1 MKPGDLVAGRFVI
14 ERVAVTGGM
23 GTVYRA
29 REGGAV
35 VALKVLHGAHPD
47 DFDRF
52 SREAELLEAL
62 DSPNVVRYVAS
73 GQLPDGMPFFAMEWL
88 EGKTLAERLAGA
100 PLSSADTV
108 DLGIRIA
115 DVLATLH
122 TGGLVHRDLKPSNI
136 FLIEGALEHVKLLDF
151 GIARTVASSQLL
163 TRTGAI
169 LGTPGYMAPE
179 QVRGE
184 HVDARADVYALGCV
198 LFECIAGR
206 QPFAGAH
213 VWTTLAKVLFEDA
226 PRLRTVVP
234 TVPEDIDDAVARLLA
249 REPSARPRDGAEVV
263 RLLGG
268 IRTPLPPRSART
280 SWSQTS
286 QSVISVTVTC
296 LAARADGPMAAVPVD
311 ATGVASE
318 AEGYTADNRV
328 SAAPFGHEA
337 DDPAG
342 VPEASR
348 VRPRVA
354 IDEIQDIAS
363 RHGGELAILSGG
375 IVMILFSAKAAVTDV
390 AVRATACGLALCTL
404 IPWAPVAVATG
415 RGVLAERPFGD
426 VVDRAGYLLP
436 EARPGTVRI
445 DDVTAD
451 LLDGRFRLEQT
462 APGAFEVVA
471 SSAPPTT
478 ARLLL
483 GRATPFVGR
492 DRELLTLEAF
502 FDECAAERRPQAV
515 LLTGP
520 AGIGKSRV
528 RDEFIRRLRERGD
541 ACAVL
546 VCRGDASSAGSPY
559 FVAAQAVRHACDLG
573 HGDPSDER
581 RRLREAIERRVAGKD
596 DRERVAEFLG
606 EMLRIPS
613 AGASVQLAAAR
624 QDPAL
629 MGQHIRRAWVDW
641 LGAESARQ
649 RVVLVLEDLHWG
661 DTPSVKLVDAA
672 LRDLADR
679 PLLVLALA
687 RPEIHE
693 VFRNLWTDR
702 GSQEIRLGALS
713 RRAAE
718 RLAADLLGPR
728 ADAHVV
734 DLVVTRADGHPFF
747 LEELL
752 RGIAEGRT
760 EIPETVL
767 MGVQVRLA
775 AFEEPILRVLR
786 AASVFGE
793 VFWSGAVKRLLGAEA
808 LHVDLWLR
816 ALVEGEVITR
826 RLASRIPG
834 ETEFEFR
841 HSLVRDAAY
850 RLLTTEDIVHGHGMA
865 AAWLEEANA
874 TEPLALAD
882 HWERG
887 GEPLRAVPYFQRAS
901 EAALDGDDFAAAEAF
916 AARAI
921 VCGATGQ
928 RLGRLTW
935 LRAEAL
941 NWLGDLAGAA
951 QLVVQALGVL
961 EIASDGWYGALTLA
975 CRIAGVTGDVARLH
989 ELAEMLGTAPPER
1002 SRPWALRAM
1011 AAMAFRLRWLGD
1023 REKAAPFEATVEAAG
1038 SPAELDPA
1046 VAADVLRVRAERAL
1060 QRGDVGGYAILQE
1073 QVLLAHQRIGGQ
1085 RAACFQSV
1093 NVGEALMVLGE
1104 LAAAEHLL
1112 EATLRDST
1120 RAGMRA
1126 VIAWSQQVLGNTLR
1140 YLGRSAEAVVVLA
1153 RSVHEYHAIGERP
1166 MESLSLAWRSRAMLE
1181 AGDPAAAEIEARRA
1195 VELSEVSGFQVE
1207 PLCSLA
1213 CALLACGRPAEALHA
1228 ARRGAE
1234 LAEKYGTGGSIDDS
1248 PIHLAFAEALAATG
1262 DQDAARTVIG
1272 RARAKLLG
1280 AAETMSSG
1288 RRRTFLEGVP
1298 PHARILT
1305 LAESWGAKA

>member
-1 MKPGDLVAGRFVI
+1 MRPGDLVAGRFVI
-14 ERVAVTGGM
+14 EGVAVTGGM

-29 REGGAV
+29 REGADV

-47 DFDRF
+47 DIDRF
-52 SREAELLEAL
+52 SREAELLRTL

-73 GQLPDGMPFFAMEWL
+73 GQLPDGVPFFAMEWL
-88 EGKTLAERLAGA
+88 EGKTLAAHLVSG
-100 PLSSADTV
+100 PLSSADAV

-115 DVLATLH
+115 EVLATLH
-122 TGGLVHRDLKPSNI
+122 ARGLVHRDLKPSNI
-136 FLIEGALEHVKLLDF
+136 FLVEGSLEHVKLLDF
-151 GIARTVASSQLL
+151 GIARTLSSTQLL
-163 TRTGAI
+163 TQTGAI

-184 HVDARADVYALGCV
+184 QVDARVDVYALGCV

-206 QPFAGAH
+206 HLFAGAH

-234 TVPEDIDDAVARLLA
+234 TVPEGVDDAIARMLA
-249 REPSARPRDGAEVV
+249 RDASARPGDGAEVA
-263 RLLGG
+263 LILGS
-268 IRTPLPPRSART
+268 IPAPQTPRSTRAP
-280 SWSQTS
+280 WGQTS

-296 LAARADGPMAAVPVD
+296 LAARGDVADEAVPD
-311 ATGVASE
+311 ASHV
-318 AEGYTADNRV
+318 R
-328 SAAPFGHEA
+328 
-337 DDPAG
+337 
-342 VPEASR
+342 SR
-348 VRPRVA
+348 VVT
-354 IDEIQDIAS
+354 DEIRATAS
-363 RHGGELAILSGG
+363 RHGGELAILSGA
-375 IVMILFSAKAAVTDV
+375 IVMILFSAKSAITDV
-390 AVRATACGLALCTL
+390 AVRATACGLAVRALV
-404 IPWAPVAVATG
+404 PWAPVTVATG
-415 RGVLAERPFGD
+415 RGVLAETPFGD
-426 VVDRAGYLLP
+426 VVERAGSLLP
-436 EARPGTVRI
+436 STRPGTVRI
-445 DDVTAD
+445 DHVTAD

-462 APGAFEVVA
+462 APGVLEVVA
-471 SSAPPTT
+471 SSEPPAT

-492 DRELLTLEAF
+492 DRELSTLEAF
-502 FDECAAERRPQAV
+502 FDERAAERAPQAV

-528 RDEFIRRLRERGD
+528 RDEFVRRLREAGK
-541 ACAVL
+541 ACTVL
-546 VCRGDASSAGSPY
+546 ACRGDATSAGSPY
-559 FVAAQAVRHACDLG
+559 FMAAQAVRQACDLG
-573 HGDPSDER
+573 HGDPGDER
-581 RRLREAIERRVAGKD
+581 RQLREAIERRVPGSE

-624 QDPAL
+624 QDPTL
-629 MGQHIRRAWVDW
+629 MGQHIRRAWVEW

-649 RVVLVLEDLHWG
+649 PVVLVLEDLHWG

-672 LRDLADR
+672 LHDLADR

-687 RPEIHE
+687 RPEIHD

-702 GSQEIRLGALS
+702 GVQEIRIGALS

-718 RLAADLLGPR
+718 RLAANILGPR
-728 ADAHVV
+728 AESDVV
-734 DLVVTRADGHPFF
+734 DLVVTRASGNPFF

-775 AFEEPILRVLR
+775 ALDEPVRRVLR
-786 AASVFGE
+786 AGSVFGQ
-793 VFWSGAVKRLLGAEA
+793 VFWSGAVTRLLGAEA
-808 LHVDLWLR
+808 PHVDLWLR
-816 ALVEGEVITR
+816 ALVEGEVIAR
-826 RLASRIPG
+826 RSASRIPG

-850 RLLTTEDIVHGHGMA
+850 RLLTKEDIVQGHGMA
-865 AAWLEEANA
+865 AAWLEEANV

-882 HWERG
+882 HWERS
-887 GEPLRAVPYFQRAS
+887 GEPLRAIPYCQRAC

-916 AARAI
+916 AARGIA
-921 VCGATGQ
+921 CGASGQ

-941 NWLGDLAGAA
+941 HWLGDLAGAA
-951 QLVVQALGVL
+951 KLLVQALGVL
-961 EIASDGWYGALTLA
+961 EIASDGWYAALTLA
-975 CRIAGVTGDVARLH
+975 CRIAGVTGDVARIH

-1023 REKAAPFEATVEAAG
+1023 REKAAPFEATVEGAG
-1038 SPAELDPA
+1038 PPAELDPT
-1046 VAADVLRVRAERAL
+1046 VAADVLRVRAELAL
-1060 QRGDVGGYAILQE
+1060 QRDDFGGYAILQE
-1073 QVLLAHQRIGGQ
+1073 QVLAAHERIGGQ

-1104 LAAAEHLL
+1104 LAAAERLL
-1112 EATLRDST
+1112 EATLRDAT

-1140 YLGRSAEAVVVLA
+1140 YLGRSAEAAAVLA
-1153 RSVHEYHAIGERP
+1153 RSVDEYHAIGERP
-1166 MESLSLAWRSRAMLE
+1166 MESLSLAWRSRALLD
-1181 AGDPAAAEIEARRA
+1181 AGDPAAAEAEARRA
-1195 VELSEVSGFQVE
+1195 VELSDLSGFQVE

-1213 CALLACGRPAEALHA
+1213 CALLACSRLADALHA

-1234 LAEKYGTGGSIDDS
+1234 LAEKHGTGGSIDDS
-1248 PIHLAFAEALAATG
+1248 PIHLILAEALAATG
-1262 DQDAARTVIG
+1262 DHEAARAVIA
-1272 RARAKLLG
+1272 RARAKLLR
-1280 AAETMSSG
+1280 AAETMPSE
-1288 RRRTFLEGVP
+1288 RRRTFLEKVP
-1298 PHARILT
+1298 PHARILA
-1305 LAESWGAKA
+1305 LAESWG

>member
-1 MKPGDLVAGRFVI
+1 MRPGDVVAGRFVI

-29 REGGAV
+29 REGADV

-73 GQLPDGMPFFAMEWL
+73 GQLPNGTPFFAMEWL
-88 EGKTLAERLAGA
+88 EGKTLAERLASG
-100 PLSSADTV
+100 PVSCADAV

-115 DVLATLH
+115 GVLATLH
-122 TGGLVHRDLKPSNI
+122 ARGLVHRDLKPSNI
-136 FLIEGALEHVKLLDF
+136 FLLDGALEHVKLLDF
-151 GIARTVASSQLL
+151 GIARSIASTQLL

-184 HVDARADVYALGCV
+184 PVDAKADVYALGCV

-206 QPFAGAH
+206 QLFAGAQ

-234 TVPEDIDDAVARLLA
+234 TVPEGVDDAVARLLA
-249 REPSARPRDGAEVV
+249 RDASARPSDGGEVL
-263 RLLGG
+263 RLLGS
-268 IRTPLPPRSART
+268 IPSPQTPRSARLP
-280 SWSQTS
+280 WSQTS

-296 LAARADGPMAAVPVD
+296 LAARGDLAGDADGPVPD
-311 ATGVASE
+311 
-318 AEGYTADNRV
+318 
-328 SAAPFGHEA
+328 
-337 DDPAG
+337 
-342 VPEASR
+342 ASR
-348 VRPRVA
+348 VRSRVVTE
-354 IDEIQDIAS
+354 EIRDIAS

-375 IVMILFSAKAAVTDV
+375 IVMVLFSAKSAVTDV
-390 AVRATACGLALCTL
+390 AVRATACGLAVRGLV
-404 IPWAPVAVATG
+404 PWAPVTVATG

-426 VVDRAGYLLP
+426 VVERAGSLLP
-436 EARPGTVRI
+436 STRPGTVRI

-451 LLDGRFRLEQT
+451 LLDGRFRVEQIG
-462 APGAFEVVA
+462 PGVLEVVG
-471 SSAPPTT
+471 SSGPPAT

-502 FDECAAERRPQAV
+502 FDECAAEHRPQAV

-528 RDEFIRRLRERGD
+528 RDEFVRRIRDRGE

-559 FVAAQAVRHACDLG
+559 FMAAQAVRQACDLG
-573 HGDPSDER
+573 HGDPGDER
-581 RRLREAIERRVAGKD
+581 RRLREAIERRIPVGD

-613 AGASVQLAAAR
+613 NGASVQLAAAR

-629 MGQHIRRAWVDW
+629 MGQQIRRAWVDW

-672 LRDLADR
+672 LHDLADHA
-679 PLLVLALA
+679 LLVLALA
-687 RPEIHE
+687 RPEIHD
-693 VFRNLWTDR
+693 VFRSLWTDR
-702 GSQEIRLGALS
+702 GAQEIRLGALS

-718 RLAADLLGPR
+718 RLAADILGPR
-728 ADAHVV
+728 AASDVV
-734 DLVVTRADGHPFF
+734 DLVVTRAGGNPFF

-775 AFEEPILRVLR
+775 ALEAPVRRVLR
-786 AASVFGE
+786 AASVFGQ
-793 VFWSGAVKRLLGAEA
+793 VFWSGAVSRLLGADA
-808 LHVDLWLR
+808 PHVELWLR
-816 ALVEGEVITR
+816 ALVDGEVIAR
-826 RLASRIPG
+826 RSSSRIPG

-850 RLLTTEDIVHGHGMA
+850 RLLTKEDIAQGHGIA
-865 AAWLEEANA
+865 AAWLEDANA

-887 GEPLRAVPYFQRAS
+887 GEPLRAVPYYQRAS
-901 EAALDGDDFAAAEAF
+901 EAALDGDDFAAAQAF

-921 VCGATGQ
+921 ACGATGQ

-935 LRAEAL
+935 VRAEAL
-941 NWLGDLAGAA
+941 HWLGDLAGAA
-951 QLVVQALGVL
+951 ALLVQALRVL

-1011 AAMAFRLRWLGD
+1011 AAMAFRLRWMGD

-1038 SPAELDPA
+1038 SPAELDPT
-1046 VAADVLRVRAERAL
+1046 VAADVLRVRSELAN
-1060 QRGDVGGYAILQE
+1060 QRGDVGGYAMLQE
-1073 QVLLAHQRIGGQ
+1073 QVLAAHERIGGQ

-1093 NVGEALMVLGE
+1093 NVGEAWMVLGE
-1104 LAAAEHLL
+1104 LAAAERLL
-1112 EATLRDST
+1112 EATLRDAT

-1140 YLGRSAEAVVVLA
+1140 YLGRSADAAAVLA
-1153 RSVHEYHAIGERP
+1153 RSVDEYHAIGERP
-1166 MESLSLAWRSRAMLE
+1166 MESLSLAWRSRALLD
-1181 AGDPAAAEIEARRA
+1181 AGDPEAAEAEARRA
-1195 VELSEVSGFQVE
+1195 VELSDVSGFQVE

-1213 CALLACGRPAEALHA
+1213 CALLARSRPADALDA

-1234 LAEKYGTGGSIDDS
+1234 LAEKHGNGGSIDDS
-1248 PIHLAFAEALAATG
+1248 PIHLVFAEALAATG
-1262 DQDAARTVIG
+1262 DREGARTVIG
-1272 RARAKLLG
+1272 RAREKLLR
-1280 AAETMSSG
+1280 AAETMPSE
-1288 RRRTFLEGVP
+1288 RRRTFLAAVP
-1298 PHARILT
+1298 PHARILA
-1305 LAESWGAKA
+1305 LAESWGTSAPI